1 MSERVT
7 LLGDD
12 RVAIRRI
19 CTDDQEVYRFD
30 APDALPALLAEYG
43 RLAAELS
50 TADPERVEQLHERL
64 HALDELID
72 QQVALLG
79 TTRL

>member
-1 MSERVT
+1 M
-7 LLGDD
+7 
-12 RVAIRRI
+12 
-19 CTDDQEVYRFD
+19 YRFD

-50 TADPERVEQLHERL
+50 TAEPERVELLRARL
-64 HALDELID
+64 RTLDELID
-72 QQVALLG
+72 QQVASLG

>member
-1 MSERVT
+1 M
-7 LLGDD
+7 D
-12 RVAIRRI
+12 
-19 CTDDQEVYRFD
+19 RFD

-50 TADPERVEQLHERL
+50 TADPERSAQVHARL
-64 HALDELID
+64 HILDELID
-72 QQVALLG
+72 RQVALLG